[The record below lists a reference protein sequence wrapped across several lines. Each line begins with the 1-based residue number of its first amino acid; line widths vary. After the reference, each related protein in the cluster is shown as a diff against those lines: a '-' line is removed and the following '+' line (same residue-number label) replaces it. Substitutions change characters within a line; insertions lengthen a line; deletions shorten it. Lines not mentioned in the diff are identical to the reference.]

1 MRAMVETLKTNLSNQ
16 SEERIET
23 AVPPRQIDY
32 TRVSTVGRR
41 RRSQIDGPQAVL
53 LLGILAA
60 FIALFY
66 INFSTLLQ
74 VWSSNPN
81 FSMGF
86 AIPFISAFFV
96 YVHWDTLSALK
107 PAPAPVGL
115 LMLILGAASQVV
127 FLVHGQIQ
135 FSHLS
140 MFVVLFG
147 GVLWLLGW
155 EYMKILWLPIC
166 YLIFMINPPQALY
179 VKLTSPLQEISAS
192 LGVHILPF
200 FGVNAFRTATQVH
213 VQSGTHWYTLN
224 VVRACS
230 GIRMLTTFF
239 ALCIA
244 LGYSTNRPVWQ
255 KILLAVCGLPI
266 AIACNAL
273 RVALSGVIYVT
284 LGSEW
289 ARGSTHASLGLLM
302 LIPAFLMLLA
312 IAWFIGLIER
322 NLFIHDGPVSGS
334 FTGGHPA

>member
-1 MRAMVETLKTNLSNQ
+1 MVETLRTDLQSP
-16 SEERIET
+16 SEERREI
-23 AVPPRQIDY
+23 AVSPRRIDY
-32 TRVSTVGRR
+32 TRTLPVRT
-41 RRSQIDGPQAVL
+41 RRSSPLDGWQTIL
-53 LLGILAA
+53 LLGIFGA
-60 FIALFY
+60 FAALFY
-66 INFSTLLQ
+66 INFSTLLK

-86 AIPFISAFFV
+86 AIPFISAYFV
-96 YVHWDTLSALK
+96 YLHWDTLVSLK
-107 PAPAPVGL
+107 PKPAPVGL
-115 LMLILGAASQVV
+115 LMLILGAVSQVV

-155 EYMKILWLPIC
+155 EHMQILWLPIC

-244 LGYSTNRPVWQ
+244 LGYSTNRPMWQ

-266 AIACNAL
+266 AIACNSL

-322 NLFIHDGPVSGS
+322 NLFVNDAPVSGS
-334 FTGGHPA
+334 VSGGRPT

>member
-1 MRAMVETLKTNLSNQ
+1 MVETLKADTKDTEQTRNNS
-16 SEERIET
+16 
-23 AVPPRQIDY
+23 AAAPRFDY
-32 TRVSTVGRR
+32 TAGTAAPRR
-41 RRSQIDGPQAVL
+41 RASQMHGSVQLI
-53 LLGILAA
+53 LLGIAAA
-60 FIALFY
+60 FSALYY
-66 INFSTLLQ
+66 INFTTLLK
-74 VWSSNPN
+74 VLSSNPN

-86 AIPFISAFFV
+86 AIPFISAYFV
-96 YVHWDTLSALK
+96 YLHWETLSALK
-107 PAPAPVGL
+107 PVPSPIGL
-115 LMLILGAASQVV
+115 VILLLGVISQVI

-192 LGVHILPF
+192 FGVHILPF
-200 FGVNAFRTATQVH
+200 FGINAFRTATQVH

-244 LGYSTNRPVWQ
+244 LGYSTTRPTWQ
-255 KILLAVCGLPI
+255 KLVLAVCGLPI
-266 AIACNAL
+266 AILCNAL

-302 LIPAFLMLLA
+302 LIPAFLMLLG
-312 IAWFIGLIER
+312 IAWFIGLVER
-322 NLFIHDGPVSGS
+322 NLFVSDTTPSEGYAGR
-334 FTGGHPA
+334 TPA

>member
-1 MRAMVETLKTNLSNQ
+1 MGLLL
-16 SEERIET
+16 
-23 AVPPRQIDY
+23 
-32 TRVSTVGRR
+32 
-41 RRSQIDGPQAVL
+41 L
-53 LLGILAA
+53 LLG
-60 FIALFY
+60 
-66 INFSTLLQ
+66 
-74 VWSSNPN
+74 V
-81 FSMGF
+81 
-86 AIPFISAFFV
+86 V
-96 YVHWDTLSALK
+96 
-107 PAPAPVGL
+107 
-115 LMLILGAASQVV
+115 SQVI

-155 EYMKILWLPIC
+155 DYMKILWLPIC

-200 FGVNAFRTATQVH
+200 FGINAFRTATQVH

-244 LGYSTNRPVWQ
+244 LGYSTSRPVWQ
-255 KILLAVCGLPI
+255 KLLLAVCGLPI
-266 AIACNAL
+266 AILCNAL

-302 LIPAFLMLLA
+302 LIPAFLMLLG
-312 IAWFIGLIER
+312 IAWFMGLVER
-322 NLFIHDGPVSGS
+322 NLFVSDASPSDGY
-334 FTGGHPA
+334 TGGSPA

>member
-1 MRAMVETLKTNLSNQ
+1 MGIMVETLKSDGQGTEPPGNNP
-16 SEERIET
+16 
-23 AVPPRQIDY
+23 AVEPRFDY
-32 TRVSTVGRR
+32 TVGMMAAHRR
-41 RRSQIDGPQAVL
+41 ASRLHGSVQLI
-53 LLGILAA
+53 LLGIVLA
-60 FIALFY
+60 FSALFY
-66 INFSTLLQ
+66 INFRTLIH

-86 AIPFISAFFV
+86 AIPFISAYFV
-96 YVHWDTLSALK
+96 YLHWETLSALK
-107 PAPAPVGL
+107 PRPAPVGL
-115 LMLILGAASQVV
+115 LLLLIGVVSQVI

-200 FGVNAFRTATQVH
+200 FGINAFRTATQVH

-244 LGYSTNRPVWQ
+244 LGYSTTRPIWQ
-255 KILLAVCGLPI
+255 KLLLAVCALPI
-266 AIACNAL
+266 AILCNAL

-302 LIPAFLMLLA
+302 LIPAFLMLLG
-312 IAWFIGLIER
+312 IAWFIGLVER
-322 NLFIHDGPVSGS
+322 NLFVSDSTPSDGYARR
-334 FTGGHPA
+334 TPA

>member
-1 MRAMVETLKTNLSNQ
+1 MVETLKTDGKVAEQARNNS
-16 SEERIET
+16 
-23 AVPPRQIDY
+23 AVAPRFDY
-32 TRVSTVGRR
+32 TAGTVAPRR
-41 RRSQIDGPQAVL
+41 RGGGMRGSVRLI
-53 LLGILAA
+53 LLGIAVA
-60 FIALFY
+60 FSALYY
-66 INFSTLLQ
+66 INFSTLVK

-86 AIPFISAFFV
+86 AIPFISGYFV
-96 YVHWDTLSALK
+96 YLHWETLSALK
-107 PAPAPVGL
+107 PTPAPIGL
-115 LMLILGAASQVV
+115 PILLLGVASQVI

-155 EYMKILWLPIC
+155 EYMQILWLPIC

-200 FGVNAFRTATQVH
+200 FGINAFRTATQVH

-244 LGYSTNRPVWQ
+244 LGYSTNRPTWQ
-255 KILLAVCGLPI
+255 KLLLAVCGLPI
-266 AIACNAL
+266 AILCNAL

-302 LIPAFLMLLA
+302 LIPAFLMLLG
-312 IAWFIGLIER
+312 IAWFIGLVER
-322 NLFIHDGPVSGS
+322 NLFVPDTTTPDGYGRR
-334 FTGGHPA
+334 TPA